1 MPADMIARPKF
12 RLKTIINTFRHN
24 LIVREVCPDDAEEIV
39 GILNPIIESGAY
51 TVLDSPVTADFER
64 EFIRSFPE
72 RGLFYAAFDEVGRII
87 GFQNVEPFADYTNAF
102 YHVGIIATYVC
113 LSNRRQGVGQ
123 RLAEVVFENAR
134 AKGYEKLFTYVRA
147 DNAGAL
153 AFYSKL
159 GFRIIG
165 TAQKQAKIGKK
176 YIDEIIIEK
185 FL

>member
-1 MPADMIARPKF
+1 MVI
-12 RLKTIINTFRHN
+12 
-24 LIVREVCPDDAEEIV
+24 REVRPDDAEEIV

-51 TVLDSPVTADFER
+51 TVLDSPVTADYER
-64 EFIRSFPE
+64 EFIKSFPE
-72 RGLFYAAFDEVGRII
+72 RGLFYAALDDGRRII
-87 GFQNVEPFADYTNAF
+87 GFQNVEPFAAYTNAF
-102 YHVGIIATYVC
+102 YHVGVIATYVA
-113 LSNRRQGVGQ
+113 LSYRRQGVGQ
-123 RLAEVVFENAR
+123 RLAAVVFENAR

-165 TAQKQAKIGKK
+165 TAQKQAKIGQK

>member
-1 MPADMIARPKF
+1 MVI
-12 RLKTIINTFRHN
+12 
-24 LIVREVCPDDAEEIV
+24 REVCPDDAEEIV
-39 GILNPIIESGAY
+39 DILNPIIESGAY

-64 EFIRSFPE
+64 EFIGSFPK
-72 RGLFYAAFDEVGRII
+72 RGLFYAALDDGRRII
-87 GFQNVEPFADYTNAF
+87 GFQNVEPFAAKTNAF
-102 YHVGIIATYVC
+102 YHVGIIATYVA
-113 LSNRRQGVGQ
+113 LSYHRQGVGQ
-123 RLAEVVFENAR
+123 RLAEVVFENVR

-165 TAQKQAKIGKK
+165 TAQKHAKIGPR
-176 YIDEIIIEK
+176 YIDVIVIEK

>member
-1 MPADMIARPKF
+1 M
-12 RLKTIINTFRHN
+12 
-24 LIVREVCPDDAEEIV
+24 IVREVCPDDGEEIV

-51 TVLDSPVTADFER
+51 TVLDSPVTVDFER
-64 EFIRSFPE
+64 EFIRNFPE
-72 RGLFYAAFDEVGRII
+72 RGLFYAALDEPGNKII
-87 GFQNVEPFADYTNAF
+87 GFQNIEPFAAYTNAF
-102 YHVGIIATYVC
+102 DHVGIIATYVA

-123 RLAEVVFENAR
+123 RLSEVVFESAGAR
-134 AKGYEKLFTYVRA
+134 GYEKLFTYVRA

-159 GFRIIG
+159 GFRIVG
-165 TAQKQAKIGKK
+165 TAKKQAKIGQR